1 VRHAAQEYCYTPA
14 LHKTRLPEIDL
25 VGWVERSETHHV
37 TRGLHSTVDRLLD
50 IQRTYRAD
58 IVIRPV
64 YPIAIRDPGFFKR
77 TSPLYR
83 SYHTLDSKRV
93 ADYLGIP
100 FRRPVPDPVVQDP
113 LTFEFAE
120 EQPYIFR
127 LTRLG
132 AAAQMAGKSTRFVDR
147 VSRLLWDGN
156 TDNWHQGDHLDRAL
170 TDAGL
175 DARKVSADVEANPEK
190 YDAQIEANQRDHEA
204 AGHWGVPTM
213 VFNGEPFYGQDRVDM
228 LLWRM
233 REAGLE
239 RR

>member
-1 VRHAAQEYCYTPA
+1 MNFSVDVFWSFRSPYCYFA
-14 LHKTRLPEIDL
+14 L
-25 VGWVERSETHHV
+25 
-37 TRGLHSTVDRLLD
+37 DRLLE
-50 IQRTYRAD
+50 IHRTYRAA

-83 SYHTLDSKRV
+83 PYHTLDSKRV

-120 EQPYIFR
+120 AQPYIHR
-127 LTRLG
+127 ITRLG
-132 AAAQMAGKSTRFVDR
+132 AAAQMAGKSIDFIDR
-147 VSRLLWDGN
+147 VSRLLWDGS

-170 TDAGL
+170 TGAGL
-175 DARKVSADVEANPEK
+175 DAGTVNADVEANPGK
-190 YDAQIEANQRDHEA
+190 YDAQIEANQRAHEA
-204 AGHWGVPTM
+204 AGHWGVPAM

-233 REAGLE
+233 RGAGLE